1 LTHQTRHFCLYFCLV
16 LLLLVRLL
24 LPENPALAAPALLE
38 DLHYR
43 LAVLIWQDAARV
55 RLTLKRRGPGRF
67 TAEVIGEP
75 RGFIKLLTGNQRER
89 MQTEM
94 VWRHHRLQPLVYREE
109 SRRRGKRR
117 LKEYRFDY
125 PRGRL
130 ELWEWHAGKGLIKKW
145 QTDLSGPV
153 YDPLT
158 AFYNCRLGIMG
169 PTREGETAT
178 IPGIP
183 YPKPELMELRLGPES
198 KDGRRAMLSLV
209 NPVFEDS
216 RGVVFAYVDKR
227 WLPRRLWTSV
237 YGVTVHAWLL
247 PESVIMPA
255 ALPGLSA
262 PGPVAGR

>member
-1 LTHQTRHFCLYFCLV
+1 LTDQTRHFRFHFCLV

-24 LPENPALAAPALLE
+24 LPESPALAAPALLE

-55 RLTLKRRGPGRF
+55 RVTLKRLGTGHFR
-67 TAEVIGEP
+67 AEVVGKP
-75 RGFIKLLTGNQRER
+75 RGFIKLLTGNQQER

-94 VWRHHRLQPLVYREE
+94 VWRDQRLQPLVYQEE
-109 SRRRGKRR
+109 SRRHGKRS

-125 PRGRL
+125 PHKRL

-145 QTDLSGPV
+145 QTDLTGPI

-169 PTREGETAT
+169 PTRGGQTAT

-183 YPKPELMELRLGPES
+183 YPKPEFMELRLGPES
-198 KDGRRAMLSLV
+198 KEGREAMLSLV
-209 NPVFEDS
+209 NPVFDDS
-216 RGVVFAYVDKR
+216 RGVVFAYVNQR
-227 WLPRRLWTSV
+227 WLPQRLWTRV

-247 PESVIMPA
+247 PKSVIMPA
-255 ALPGLSA
+255 ALPGLTT